1 MDAPTNVRQTSLEH
15 FEASLNSSGGS
26 SGDDNSLS
34 PAHSLLPPGSPSLRP
49 NRRSVEALK
58 KVNKIH
64 NIIILYTLYYS

>member
-1 MDAPTNVRQTSLEH
+1 MDAFTNVRQTNLEH

-34 PAHSLLPPGSPSLRP
+34 PAHNLLPLGSPSLRP

>member
-1 MDAPTNVRQTSLEH
+1 MDASTNVRQSNLDQ

-34 PAHSLLPPGSPSLRP
+34 PAHGLLPLGSPSLRP

-58 KVNKIH
+58 KVNKLH
-64 NIIILYTLYYS
+64 DIIILYKVYCS